1 MIFLDGLIIY
11 LSIFSYYKWR
21 GRPLSGKAQ
30 WAWAFVLTFGK
41 LFVWLILSFSMLNF
55 DDGYHDMLTNKEKE
69 NLVPLMNNYT
79 LFFPVWSIYY
89 SQLASYRRNYDE
101 SYLRKQNLLDYLNDN
116 LAFCFRSDR
125 EIEGKRDRCYKLL
138 KYIYDNRDYSNISKD
153 SLYQLWQ
160 AQKDSFGQSKGTM
173 IIDHILSR
181 NGVTHISLPLSCGP
195 IFYTEL
201 YYRLLFAEKYNQSYL
216 KYLHSV
222 YISNEKCQTV
232 KYIFFSK
239 VFEIINQ
246 NKRLDIDSYSNILSD
261 VVNDHENIF
270 EVKKLIKYSKDDKR
284 NFFLEKIVCSFDTN
298 NLYNEFCNAR

>member
-1 MIFLDGLIIY
+1 
-11 LSIFSYYKWR
+11 
-21 GRPLSGKAQ
+21 
-30 WAWAFVLTFGK
+30 
-41 LFVWLILSFSMLNF
+41 
-55 DDGYHDMLTNKEKE
+55 
-69 NLVPLMNNYT
+69 
-79 LFFPVWSIYY
+79 
-89 SQLASYRRNYDE
+89 
-101 SYLRKQNLLDYLNDN
+101 
-116 LAFCFRSDR
+116 
-125 EIEGKRDRCYKLL
+125 
-138 KYIYDNRDYSNISKD
+138 
-153 SLYQLWQ
+153 
-160 AQKDSFGQSKGTM
+160 M